1 MNINEVHW
9 NFSNNGTK
17 EPAKPDF
24 ETSVT
29 FKPLGFFY
37 AVFTVVLRRMS
48 SIILYMSLYLHWGL
62 FKKDR
67 YVLKVYTNLRGSRVL
82 YYTIISV
89 LGLESP
95 YYRCGTF
102 TFN

>member
-29 FKPLGFFY
+29 SEPLGIFLCGFHCC
-37 AVFTVVLRRMS
+37 AQENE
-48 SIILYMSLYLHWGL
+48 LYHFIYGSLSTL
-62 FKKDR
+62 
-67 YVLKVYTNLRGSRVL
+67 GSL
-82 YYTIISV
+82 
-89 LGLESP
+89 
-95 YYRCGTF
+95 
-102 TFN
+102 